1 MDEHKYKVPEPLLI
15 CHECNFSAKHMSSY
29 SRHLA
34 TKKCIEQHTNF
45 SKCGKL
51 IKYKTNIY
59 KHQSTCK
66 ECMEISQLAMPVSP
80 IVSEKTLDHEDLLK
94 KITCLIV
101 GNQYSINKS
110 KVSKLLDIKKLIES
124 SIQNNPN
131 EESGF
136 SCVCG
141 KGYKHSQSL
150 YKHCKTCPA
159 AIEAKSCVVYPIEKK
174 YNCKCGKSYKHAQ
187 SLYFHRKKC
196 PAAVE
201 TKSCVVVPV
210 KKNPSCVCGKSY
222 KHKQSLYNHRKKCT
236 ATTKAVPEY
245 FPPGASKHRCACG
258 KNYKHKQS
266 LYKHRK
272 ICSTT
277 TKAITEELPPE
288 QNIII
293 KTEDDVIAADKWAG
307 VVSDMVRENQE
318 LRKCIFEMMPKM
330 GNTIINNTN
339 NTNNTNNFNMN
350 VFLNEHCKGALNLT
364 DFISKISLNLE
375 DLEKTRASG
384 YITGISNIFIKNL
397 NQLETHERPIH
408 CSDLKR
414 QTMYIKDSGGWGVD
428 NERKTIKKAI
438 SEVAKRQIGV
448 IKKWEE
454 QHPDFSKSES
464 QTQEYMEMVRNL
476 TDAGDNPVAQ
486 ASTED
491 KIIKTIAKEVIICK
505 N

>member
-1 MDEHKYKVPEPLLI
+1 L
-15 CHECNFSAKHMSSY
+15 
-29 SRHLA
+29 
-34 TKKCIEQHTNF
+34 
-45 SKCGKL
+45 
-51 IKYKTNIY
+51 
-59 KHQSTCK
+59 
-66 ECMEISQLAMPVSP
+66 EISQKNPTVSP
-80 IVSEKTLDHEDLLK
+80 IVNKNTLGHKDLLK
-94 KITCLIV
+94 KNAYLIV
-101 GNQYSINKS
+101 ENQYSINKT
-110 KVSKLLDIKKLIES
+110 KVSKLLDIKKMIKG
-124 SIQNNPN
+124 SILNNPN

-150 YKHCKTCPA
+150 YKHRKTCPT
-159 AIEAKSCVVYPIEKK
+159 AIEAKSCVGYPIDKK
-174 YNCKCGKSYKHAQ
+174 YNCKCGKSYKHPQ
-187 SLYFHRKKC
+187 SLYHHRKKCSGTTNENSEDSLQEVPKHSCVCGKFYKHRQTLYNHCKKC
-196 PAAVE
+196 PAAME
-201 TKSCVVVPV
+201 AKSCVVAPV
-210 KKNPSCVCGKSY
+210 KINPSCVCGKSY

-245 FPPGASKHRCACG
+245 FPPGTSKHQCVCG
-258 KNYKHKQS
+258 KIYKYKQS
-266 LYKHRK
+266 LHKHRK
-272 ICSTT
+272 TCSTIVE
-277 TKAITEELPPE
+277 ADYENFPPE
-288 QNIII
+288 ENIVI
-293 KTEDDVIAADKWAG
+293 KTEDDVIVADKWAG

-330 GNTIINNTN
+330 GNTIINN
-339 NTNNTNNFNMN
+339 NTNNFNMN
-350 VFLNEHCKGALNLT
+350 VFLNEHCKGALNLN

-375 DLEKTRASG
+375 DLEKTRSSG

-414 QTMYIKDSGGWGVD
+414 QTMYIKDSDGWGVD

-438 SEVAKRQIGV
+438 SQVAKRQIGV
-448 IKKWEE
+448 IKKWVD